1 VRAYAAVDLM
11 GGRAVQ
17 LVGGRAEDTRISL
30 PDPAAVA
37 RDWVARGF
45 GALHVVDLD
54 AALEQGHNRAA
65 IAALLEAV
73 DVPVQVGGGVRDEA
87 AADALF
93 ELGAA
98 RVVVGTRAVRDRAWL
113 EELVARHPARVV
125 VAADVRG
132 AEVVARG
139 WTEGTGLDA
148 AAFLGSLDDLELA
161 GVLVTDVGREGRM
174 AGADAARFALLA
186 AATRHAL
193 LASGGVT
200 DMADLR
206 RLAYAGAAGVVLG
219 MALYTGALDAAAVA
233 REFDA

>member
-1 VRAYAAVDLM
+1 MRAYAAVDLM

-17 LVGGRAEDTRISL
+17 LVGGRARDTRVSL
-30 PDPAAVA
+30 PDPVAVA
-37 RDWVARGF
+37 RGWVEQGF

-54 AALEQGHNRAA
+54 AALGTGDNRT
-65 IAALLEAV
+65 IIRDLLEAV
-73 DVPVQVGGGVRDEA
+73 EVPVQVGGGIRDHA
-87 AADALF
+87 AADAIL

-98 RVVVGTRAVRDRAWL
+98 HLVVGTRAVTDGPWL
-113 EELVARHPARVV
+113 AELVDRCPGGVV

-139 WTEGTGLDA
+139 WTAGTGLDA
-148 AAFLGSLDDLELA
+148 TEFLRSLDPLELA

-174 AGADAARFALLA
+174 AGADAERFRGLA
-186 AATRHAL
+186 AATRHPL
-193 LASGGVT
+193 LASGGVA

-206 RLAYAGAAGVVLG
+206 RLADAGAAGVVLG

-233 REFDA
+233 REFNA